1 MLALTVLVGRPMRAA
16 WIAPIVLQFFC
27 GAVFCQEV
35 VTNEPLEKSE
45 VIATLPLFALR
56 QLPVDQVIIPAGD
69 QKNKWVISASAAVG
83 SALSSKQSSK
93 AEWESF
99 RESLRRYGR

>member
-83 SALSSKQSSK
+83 SGGRANNPPKQNGSSSIIST
-93 AEWESF
+93 AIW
-99 RESLRRYGR
+99 

>member
-35 VTNEPLEKSE
+35 VTNEPLEKSK
-45 VIATLPLFALR
+45 VIATCSCFL
-56 QLPVDQVIIPAGD
+56 
-69 QKNKWVISASAAVG
+69 
-83 SALSSKQSSK
+83 
-93 AEWESF
+93 
-99 RESLRRYGR
+99 